1 MKLLMN
7 FLMKSLRSKYQD
19 NLKTSMKGSDFIF
32 NSAQLMYYKCHK
44 VNFKRGGS
52 DIDSSNWLENKKATT
67 NRKNED
73 DKCFQYAETIAIN
86 YEEIKCNLERIL
98 NIKPFIN
105 KYNWVEMNYPS
116 KIDDWKTFEKINL
129 RIALNILYIKE
140 KQILP
145 GYISK
150 HTSTCEKQI
159 ILLMIPNKEKRDG
172 IVLQ

>member
-1 MKLLMN
+1 
-7 FLMKSLRSKYQD
+7 MKSLRSKYQD

-86 YEEIKCNLERIL
+86 YEKIKCNLERIL

-105 KYNWVEMNYPS
+105 KYNWVEMNYPW

-129 RIALNILYIKE
+129 KIALNISYIKE

-150 HTSTCEKQI
+150 HTSTREKQI